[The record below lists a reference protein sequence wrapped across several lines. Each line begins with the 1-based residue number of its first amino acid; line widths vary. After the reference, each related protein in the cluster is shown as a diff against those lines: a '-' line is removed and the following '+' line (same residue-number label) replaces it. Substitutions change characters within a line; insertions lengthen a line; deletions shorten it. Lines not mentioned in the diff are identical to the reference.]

1 MKAKQIRT
9 DKIRDDH
16 PEIIIEETDNTD
28 IGTLSDSLHTTRAAF
43 RNTPSNRRRTMVS
56 ILIFAY
62 NNLNLHTRK
71 CIESILKYTSDID
84 YELVLLDNGSSDG
97 TFEYFKSIPYQKK
110 KIIRITENKG
120 ANYGQFTATRY
131 LTGRYVAMIANDVYV
146 TENWLT
152 NMIKCAESDERIG
165 FCATY
170 SDNISNLQAID
181 LGYNGLEDMY
191 IKAQK
196 YNVSDP
202 RKWEERLRLMP
213 AIALYKRE
221 CLDVIGSLDY
231 AFRHDF
237 SDDDISFRVRRAGY
251 KIICCG
257 DVFVHHEGSSTQGSI
272 EKKMDV
278 LKKSREIFKKKYYG
292 VDAWEDAN
300 NYDPLMINL
309 VNPEEKRGALKPDV
323 LGVDVKCGTPI
334 LQLKNKLRHADIF
347 DANLSA
353 FVQDPKYWLD
363 LKTICEGTVA
373 VDRIE
378 YLTEH
383 FSSNSFDYIILGNH
397 INAYSDQEK
406 VLSDLILLLKSD
418 GQLFIKLKNTFNM
431 QAFFDAMKKGLGTC
445 NKSLTYADINHLNT
459 ILMQHSGY
467 AIISIRQSLYNI
479 DTAIKEVIRNALKHS
494 QYAQNI
500 DTVFTELITEYY
512 ALKIMRQTPHE
523 DKPSLD
529 QSALNHDS
537 PLQSAL
543 SEPKEESHF
552 LVSRA
557 ENTINTS
564 FPLFREGKAIAGM
577 TSIII
582 LTYNSL
588 EHTKKCVKSIRKH
601 TPEPHEIIFVDNG
614 STDSTVKWLQSHL
627 IVNKNFHLIENKE
640 NVGLAKG
647 RNQGINMSQGEFIV
661 FVESDVVVT
670 EGWLHTMLQVL
681 NHSSDVGIVG
691 PMTNNSASIQR
702 ITDDSYKSLN
712 YLDKYAKIFKQ
723 QFHYRRIPCRSIAGF
738 CMLFKRT
745 LVEKIGLFD
754 ERFNTGQF
762 EDEDF
767 CLRAALDGYCNCIA
781 GDVFVHHSGGKES
794 HGNRKTYEEK
804 WALSTGSP
812 EGRKLAVLKARD
824 LANDFHQKGKLN
836 QAIETLINCIKITPD
851 AKEIYYE
858 LTRILIETQKYS
870 DAWEVIE
877 TMPDAAKYDLK
888 GLECAG
894 YAKEGLG
901 MDDEAL
907 VYADK
912 LLSQNQNYPP
922 ALNLKGVLVFKKG
935 EKDKAQNYFKKA
947 IDAYPGYGE
956 AYTNLGVLYWG
967 IDKKDEALAHLKKCF
982 ILSPNIPEVS
992 SLYYSVVSSLG
1003 IFRDAEA
1010 DFREASKLYPSN
1022 KNLAFL
1028 YIDILIQL
1036 GKFDVAMLR
1045 IEDALALFGM
1055 DEGILQAA
1063 LTVREKIGPLQ
1074 IKKVS
1079 SKSTLSLCMIVKNE
1093 EKHLVRCLRSV
1104 RDIVDEIIVVDT
1116 GSTDRTKDIA
1126 KVFGAKVLDFP
1137 WTGDFSE
1144 ARNHSL
1150 EQATGDWILILDAD
1164 EIISARDFAELND
1177 LIHQAT
1183 KSPIAYSIATKNY
1196 TRNVGIM
1203 GWVRNTGQY
1212 PEEAGAGWII
1222 SRKVRLFMRRKNIF
1236 FANPV
1241 HELLEESL
1249 KQANIPIFT
1258 CNIIVHHYGKL
1269 DVERESQKSEE
1280 YYLLGKMKHE
1290 SDPTN
1295 AKYINELAKQ
1305 SQVLDKYE
1313 EAIDLWLKLIS
1324 LIKDN
1329 PDSPAYKEISR
1340 ISFGE
1345 PVSEIYIQLASAY
1358 LMLDRYEEALE
1369 AASKAIKSKTI
1380 LKEYIYIYA
1389 HCAIIVGSLNKALA
1403 LLEEL
1408 HETTPDYQPVLFLM
1422 AVIFYLESKNEKA
1435 QEFIKEL
1442 LQKRVQITPN
1452 LNKIALQL
1460 YRHGKRNASLLILDA
1475 MIENKLNDEETARLL
1490 EIVNYHR
1497 PCRWP

>member
-1 MKAKQIRT
+1 MKTNPKTMKNDRVAGNVE
-9 DKIRDDH
+9 H
-16 PEIIIEETDNTD
+16 PEIIVRETKSADLN
-28 IGTLSDSLHTTRAAF
+28 ILFNNVYETRAAYQEIIADKDK
-43 RNTPSNRRRTMVS
+43 PLVS
-56 ILIFAY
+56 ILVLGY
-62 NNLNLHTRK
+62 NNFQKYTKH
-71 CIESILKYTSDID
+71 CVESILKYTSDID

-97 TFEYFKSIPYQKK
+97 TLGYFQSVPYKKK
-110 KIIRITENKG
+110 KIVKVTNNKG
-120 ANYGQFTATRY
+120 GNFGVYLGTQY
-131 LTGRYVAMIANDVYV
+131 LTGKYVVMICNDVYV
-146 TENWLT
+146 TRNWLS

-165 FCATY
+165 FLATA
-170 SDNISNLQAID
+170 SDNISNFQAVNLTFD
-181 LGYNGLEDMY
+181 NFEEMQL
-191 IKAQK
+191 KAEK
-196 YNVSDP
+196 HNVSDP
-202 RKWEERLRLMP
+202 RKWEERMRLMP
-213 AIALYKRE
+213 AIAFYKRE
-221 CLDVIGSLDY
+221 CIDIVGSLDY
-231 AFRHDF
+231 AFQHDF
-237 SDDDISFRVRRAGY
+237 SDDDISIRIRRAGY
-251 KIICCG
+251 KLIFCG
-257 DVFVHHEGSSTQGSI
+257 DVFVHHEGSSATNTSPG
-272 EKKMDV
+272 EKNT
-278 LKKSREIFKKKYYG
+278 LLRTGREIFRQKYYG
-292 VDAWEDAN
+292 IDAWDDMN
-300 NYDPLMINL
+300 NFEVLMLNL
-309 VNPEEKRGALKPDV
+309 VDPEEKRGTLKPEILGIDV
-323 LGVDVKCGTPI
+323 LCGTPI

-347 DANLSA
+347 YANLSA
-353 FVQDPKYWLD
+353 FAQDPKYWLD

-378 YLTEH
+378 YITEH
-383 FSSNSFDYIILGNH
+383 FSPNSFDYILLGKPINSYEDTDKILSK
-397 INAYSDQEK
+397 I
-406 VLSDLILLLKSD
+406 LSLLQSD
-418 GQLFIKLKNTFNM
+418 GQLLIKISNH
-431 QAFFDAMKKGLGTC
+431 FDVEEFLSSTEKKSRDD
-445 NKSLTYADINHLNT
+445 NKTISLVDINNLNKL
-459 ILMQHSGY
+459 IMGSGY
-467 AIISIRQSLYNI
+467 SIKAFRRMLYNI
-479 DTAIKEVIRNALKHS
+479 DDATQTAIRKVLKISHV
-494 QYAQNI
+494 AENI
-500 DTVFTELITEYY
+500 DAAFNELITQEY
-512 ALKIMRQTPHE
+512 ALKITRSTIRH
-523 DKPSLD
+523 SLPT
-529 QSALNHDS
+529 LNNT
-537 PLQSAL
+537 L
-543 SEPKEESHF
+543 SI
-552 LVSRA
+552 R
-557 ENTINTS
+557 NTS
-564 FPLFREGKAIAGM
+564 SDSRTDIPDDSQKQSDTAMSMENYLLPCFQHKKAIAGM

-582 LTYNSL
+582 LTCNSL
-588 EHTKKCVKSIRKH
+588 EHTKKCINSIYKH
-601 TPEPHEIIFVDNG
+601 TPEPHEIIFIDNG
-614 STDSTVKWLQSHL
+614 STDSTVKWLYGQ
-627 IVNKNFHLIENKE
+627 IKKNKNYRLIENKE
-640 NVGLAKG
+640 NIGLVKG
-647 RNQGINMSQGEFIV
+647 RNQGIEASQGEFILPLHN
-661 FVESDVVVT
+661 DVMVT
-670 EGWLHTMLQVL
+670 EGWLTVMLECM
-681 NHSSDVGIVG
+681 NRDPNGGIVG
-691 PMTNNSASIQR
+691 PMSNNCNGLQQ
-702 ITDDSYKSLN
+702 ITDDSYQSVD
-712 YLDKYAKIFKQ
+712 YLDKYATKFKQ

-738 CMLFKRT
+738 CMLFKRI
-745 LVEKIGLFD
+745 LVEEIGLFD
-754 ERFNTGQF
+754 QRFDTGIYA
-762 EDEDF
+762 DEDF
-767 CLRAALDGYCNCIA
+767 CLRAALEDFQNYIA
-781 GDVFVHHSGGKES
+781 GDVFIHHHES
-794 HGNRKTYEEK
+794 EGSPIDKNIIEK
-804 WALSTGSP
+804 KWMLPLASP
-812 EGRKLAVLKARD
+812 EGKKLAILKNIE
-824 LANDFHQKGKLN
+824 LANYLYSRGQID
-836 QAIETLINCIKITPD
+836 QAVETFINCIKITPD
-851 AKEIYYE
+851 AKKIYYE
-858 LTRILIETQKYS
+858 LARLFIESKKFSEAQ
-870 DAWEVIE
+870 EVIE
-877 TMPDAAKYDLK
+877 TMPDAAKNDLK
-888 GLECAG
+888 GLVYAG

-907 VYADK
+907 AYADK
-912 LLSQNQNYPP
+912 MLSQNQNYPP
-922 ALNLKGVLVFKKG
+922 ALNLKGVLAFKKG

-947 IDAYPGYGE
+947 IDTDPGYGE

-967 IDKKDEALAHLKKCF
+967 RDEKDEALAYVKKGF
-982 ILSPNIPEVS
+982 VLSPTMPDVS
-992 SLYYSVVSSLG
+992 STYYYLTSSLNTYVH
-1003 IFRDAEA
+1003 AEA
-1010 DFREASKLYPSN
+1010 NFREASQLYPGN

-1036 GKFDVAMLR
+1036 GRFDVAMLR

-1222 SRKVRLFMRRKNIF
+1222 SRKVRLFTRRKNIF

-1490 EIVNYHR
+1490 EIIK
-1497 PCRWP
+1497 